1 MNAMPERHMQD
12 FLSGKGGGRRG
23 ALFPHK
29 VDDLFQVLPFC
40 HFRFV
45 LDFFV
50 FVFNHLLLSRFSFIL
65 VYLIFRFTFSF
76 C

>member
-1 MNAMPERHMQD
+1 MQCPNATCRI
-12 FLSGKGGGRRG
+12 FSRGRG
-23 ALFPHK
+23 AGGVGHFFLK